1 MSNEEHSS
9 QDIFELGQEVVDNDG
24 NNIGKMQARFDRYV
38 LVERGGLFGKTYYVP
53 RTVISKDAS
62 GVLHLT
68 LSEGDLRKQGY
79 NQLPA
84 DLYDEVPEPGIP
96 SIFSGVPKFA
106 KRPVSPAQTGHYNY
120 GRHWPGINTDA
131 GGSYHRDEV
140 LPIPQKMVE
149 ASERNRRKV

>member
-53 RTVISKDAS
+53 RTAISKDAS

-84 DLYDEVPEPGIP
+84 DLYDEVPELGIP
-96 SIFSGVPKFA
+96 HIFSGVPKFA